1 MKARKVREAGGF
13 MFIDRLAIVV
23 FLALVAVIAGSAHV
37 LVRRMG
43 VREGLPFVTWLVV
56 LFLCLGGIWFGDVQ
70 VKNERELYE
79 AQFAGIAPL
88 YAHEMA
94 RLGHERIGLDTPPD
108 DPSYLAMIEAQKLW
122 LEQNPA
128 IGNIYTYRFS
138 NGRWR
143 RIVDSETDLNGDGIY
158 FGRHE
163 QRRPIGELL
172 SGPDA
177 RAAQS
182 LKGEIITDLH
192 VYEDHHRK
200 WLRVFAPVY
209 DSNGKVDAGVALD
222 VPAEKWMVDLALARV
237 MPMGLSL
244 CCLMATVVWSAMVQV
259 KTQAIRRLKQTR
271 RELEKAR
278 VAAESANAA
287 KSSFLANISHEIRTP
302 MTAVLGF
309 TEILF
314 QEVKDPAARAHLRV
328 IQRNGEHLV
337 MLINDL
343 LDLSKIEAGALA
355 LSAQS
360 TNFIEMIYE
369 LCKLLRVRIEDK
381 KIEMHV
387 EVDDDVPEW
396 VLVDPLRVQQLLTN
410 LIGNAIKFTHEGSVR
425 VSVARLENDMLQVQ
439 VRDTGV
445 GIAPER
451 LEAIFDPFEQ
461 ADASTTRQFG
471 GTGLGLAISRRL
483 ARLMG
488 GDLTVESELGKWS
501 LFTLTF
507 AAPGAEPRKVD
518 PPAEELDT
526 TNLCGSLVLYAEDG
540 PDNQK
545 LISHHL
551 ERAGAKVLLA
561 DDGVKALE
569 MFKRLRKEG
578 RTPNLVLTD
587 IQMPEM
593 DGLQLTRALREEGC
607 QTPIIALAASV
618 MRTDIERCLQAGC
631 DDCLAK
637 PIRRD
642 VLLEACAKW
651 AARRHRDAA

>member
-182 LKGEIITDLH
+182 LIGEIITDLH

-355 LSAQS
+355 LSAQP

>member
-1 MKARKVREAGGF
+1 

-182 LKGEIITDLH
+182 LIGEIITDLH

-209 DSNGKVDAGVALD
+209 DSNGKVDAGIALD

-343 LDLSKIEAGALA
+343 LDLSKIEAGGLA
-355 LSAQS
+355 LSAQP